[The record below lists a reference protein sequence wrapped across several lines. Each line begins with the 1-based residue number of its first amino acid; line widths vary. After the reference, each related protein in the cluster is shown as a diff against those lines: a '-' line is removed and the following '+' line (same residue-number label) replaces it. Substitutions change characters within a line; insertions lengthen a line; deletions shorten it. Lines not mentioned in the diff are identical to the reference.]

1 MVFESNTIFVPVN
14 GTEAAPRPEFRMR
27 VVIFVL
33 LGCKKSSSFDSTH
46 DNLFC
51 LHRKKKI
58 IDPLVHSG
66 MVDDFGAKD
75 FVHGGKS
82 SGPRFVR
89 KVDPFDGQRPIR
101 KRGVLAHPQ
110 LAPKHVLEPIDD
122 RAHVSLFDLQ
132 PHDGTTVG
140 VQ

>member
-1 MVFESNTIFVPVN
+1 
-14 GTEAAPRPEFRMR
+14 
-27 VVIFVL
+27 
-33 LGCKKSSSFDSTH
+33 
-46 DNLFC
+46 
-51 LHRKKKI
+51 
-58 IDPLVHSG
+58 

-82 SGPRFVR
+82 PGPRFVR

-132 PHDGTTVG
+132 PHDGAAVG
-140 VQ
+140 LQRRCSENA